1 MRGQAFIC
9 SLLPAV
15 PEAPWVG
22 QQEVPLKKLTFP
34 QPFKHQHPPV
44 QNINQVFEE
53 QLTFGQRAADLVAGT
68 MGSWGFIILQS
79 LMLLLWIVLNV
90 IGWVNHWDP
99 YPFILMNLVLSM
111 QAAYAAP
118 IIMMSQNRQAAKDR
132 LEAHNDYLINLKA
145 EEEIKAIL
153 DHLLAQDQALSQIHQ
168 SLLDLEMTV
177 RNGDG
182 QQQSSNRE
190 DIGK

>member
-1 MRGQAFIC
+1 V
-9 SLLPAV
+9 AV
-15 PEAPWVG
+15 QVG
-22 QQEVPLKKLTFP
+22 RQEIPLKKLTFP

-44 QNINQVFEE
+44 QNVNQVFEE
-53 QLTFGQRAADLVAGT
+53 QLTFSQRTADLVAGI

-79 LMLLLWIVLNV
+79 LVLLLWIVLNV
-90 IGWVNHWDP
+90 IGWIQHWDP

-118 IIMMSQNRQAAKDR
+118 IIMMSQNRQAVKDR

-168 SLLDLEMTV
+168 MLFDLQAVVSQVQT
-177 RNGDG
+177 GSPL
-182 QQQSSNRE
+182 SSKQNNVKKE
-190 DIGK
+190 